1 MSPHP
6 IQRKTQVQK
15 PPLTERQ
22 KKAKSNTLR
31 QAQVM
36 PPHQVDLTLPQ
47 SPRHDVHVPAH
58 MSGSDLSRGGPEI
71 AADAAKAKDK

>member
-1 MSPHP
+1 VHVAEATFAFIESLLD
-6 IQRKTQVQK
+6 V
-15 PPLTERQ
+15 L
-22 KKAKSNTLR
+22 
-31 QAQVM
+31 